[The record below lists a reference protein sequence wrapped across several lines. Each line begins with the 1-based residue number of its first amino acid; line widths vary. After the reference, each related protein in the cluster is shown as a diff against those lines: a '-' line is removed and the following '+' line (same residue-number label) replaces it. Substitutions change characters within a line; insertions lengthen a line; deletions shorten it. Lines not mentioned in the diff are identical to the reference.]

1 MLRLPI
7 LSLLAA
13 AALAAAGC
21 GAGEETPEGVPPA
34 DWAQSVC
41 GALSSWQTSLQEQS
55 QGLTSEV
62 LEAKN
67 PRAAKQQIG
76 DFLTSV
82 IVETETMIGEVS
94 SAGQPA
100 VEEGGAIAEDFS
112 DGLEQM
118 RSAFKDAA
126 SDVESVPTD
135 DPQAFQQQLTQIGGD
150 LQTQG
155 QAIGDTLGQIDEK
168 YDADELS
175 QAFEDTPECRDFVQ
189 SSG

>member
-7 LSLLAA
+7 LALLAA
-13 AALAAAGC
+13 VARAGC
-21 GAGEETPEGVPPA
+21 GGGEETAEGVPPA

-41 GALSSWQTSLQEQS
+41 GALSDWQTSLQEQS

-67 PRAAKQQIG
+67 PQAAKQQIS
-76 DFLTSV
+76 DFLSDV

-100 VEEGGAIAEDFS
+100 VEEGGAIAEDFN

-126 SDVESVPTD
+126 SDVEAVPTD
-135 DPQAFQQQLTQIGGD
+135 DPQAFQEQLTQIGED

-155 QAIGDTLGQIDEK
+155 QAIGDTLGEIDEK
-168 YDADELS
+168 YDAEELS
-175 QAFEDTPECRDFVQ
+175 DAFDDTPACKDFVE

>member
-1 MLRLPI
+1 VAVRLPI

-13 AALAAAGC
+13 VALAAGC
-21 GAGEETPEGVPPA
+21 GGGEDTQEGIPPA

-41 GALSSWQTSLQEQS
+41 GAFEDWQTSLQEQS

-67 PRAAKQQIG
+67 PQAAKQQISAFLG
-76 DFLTSV
+76 DV

-94 SAGQPA
+94 AAGQPA
-100 VEEGGAIAEDFS
+100 VEEGGAIAEDFN
-112 DGLEQM
+112 DGLERM

-135 DPQAFQQQLTQIGGD
+135 DPQAFQQQLTQIGED

-155 QAIGDTLGQIDEK
+155 QAIGDTLGEIDEK
-168 YDADELS
+168 YDAEELS
-175 QAFEDTPECRDFVQ
+175 RAFEDTPQCQDFVE